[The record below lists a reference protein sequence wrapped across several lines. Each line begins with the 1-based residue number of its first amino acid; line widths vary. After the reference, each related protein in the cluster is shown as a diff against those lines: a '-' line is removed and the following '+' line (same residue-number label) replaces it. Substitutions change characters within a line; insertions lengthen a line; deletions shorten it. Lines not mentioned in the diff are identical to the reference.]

1 MHIRM
6 LEFSHK
12 TPKDQEET
20 IQK

>member
-1 MHIRM
+1 M